1 MANAYR
7 YAQSRFALHQQS
19 SQYRAVAQ
27 AANGGNQLFGCNVE
41 TAPPCTG
48 SKIMAAT
55 CFASMSDL
63 TSVRWRR
70 GSPVLKCRVNL
81 TERYVIHRTRER
93 AEADFVR
100 RDLPVSAMVIY
111 VRPWKPPLN
120 AIRQGVRY
128 GREQFSPRSQPLPR
142 GSEERGFGLPA
153 HRGKGVDFP
162 ARVT

>member
-1 MANAYR
+1 MAKIYR
-7 YAQSRFALHQQS
+7 YAQNRFALHQQS
-19 SQYRAVAQ
+19 SQYRVVAQ
-27 AANGGNQLFGCNVE
+27 AANGGNQLFWRNVE
-41 TAPPCTG
+41 TASPCTG
-48 SKIMAAT
+48 SKIIAAT

-70 GSPVLKCRVNL
+70 GSPALKRHVNL
-81 TERYVIHRTRER
+81 TVRYVIYRTGER

-100 RDLPVSAMVIY
+100 RDFPVSAMVIY

-128 GREQFSPRSQPLPR
+128 GRGRFSPRSPPLPP
-142 GSEERGFGLPA
+142 GGEERSFSLPA
-153 HRGKGVDFP
+153 HRGKGVDFS